1 MEDISSKALAKG
13 RSGYTAAWS
22 VQSSCCLA
30 RGQPWA
36 GWSPGRSMSQ
46 HELSTSLG
54 EHARSELCLGV
65 SQDHTCVAWSL
76 GLMNEM
82 IDQDDWTR
90 SPSPSHE
97 TTWKPQ
103 KGPECDLIQGAG
115 STV

>member
-1 MEDISSKALAKG
+1 MENISSKALAKG
-13 RSGYTAAWS
+13 RSGYTAARS

-30 RGQPWA
+30 RCQPWA
-36 GWSPGRSMSQ
+36 GQSAGHSVLQ

-54 EHARSELCLGV
+54 EHARPELCLRV

-76 GLMNEM
+76 RSMNEM

-90 SPSPSHE
+90 RPSPSHE

-103 KGPECDLIQGAG
+103 KGPECDLTQGAG